1 MSFDQAAYDVFLQ
14 IKSGNT
20 PETIKYLEELRWD
33 LNKTLNGMRWTALH
47 LAAYEGNHQLVEY
60 LVNHGANIHAM
71 NQSGYTP
78 LKLAEYK
85 GFTNLTQ
92 ILSLEVPCPEK
103 NIEGSS
109 E

>member
-20 PETIKYLEELRWD
+20 LETIQYLEDHRWD
-33 LNKTLNGMRWTALH
+33 LNRTLNGMRWTALH
-47 LAAYEGNHQLVEY
+47 LAAFEGNSQLVEY
-60 LVNHGANIHAM
+60 LVQHGANIHAI

-85 GFTNLTQ
+85 GFANLSE

-103 NIEGSS
+103 SIVGSS
-109 E
+109 A